1 LTGLAA
7 MIVVACPFVWQVLHT
22 RQDQAALELL
32 RSPEPESRKRGAWL
46 AAEHRTPRAW
56 QHIAAA
62 LDRRDRWETD
72 AGARESYV
80 HALGR
85 SGQRQY
91 FDAVAQA
98 ACPQRQAPA
107 SAQPD
112 PDGYVR
118 QAAWLAAARLDP
130 QRFRELAAQTPP
142 ADDPWD
148 QIGLSG
154 AWLEVGDLRGVDQL
168 LHWAEAGTLP
178 QRQVASLALLR
189 GVAPL
194 LEAAGRWPIQF
205 VVREGQAWPSEL
217 VAEVRRRS
225 RSLDLRAIADDT
237 RPHLARA
244 ASVHRNVGRLNSMR
258 ARLVRLL
265 FGP

>member
-1 LTGLAA
+1 LT
-7 MIVVACPFVWQVLHT
+7 WQT
-22 RQDQAALELL
+22 ARARQDRAALELL
-32 RSPEPESRKRGAWL
+32 RSAEPESRKRGAWV
-46 AAEHRTPRAW
+46 AAQHRTPRAW

-62 LDRRDRWETD
+62 LERRDRWETD
-72 AGARESYV
+72 AGVRESYV

-85 SGQRQY
+85 SGQSQY
-91 FDAVAQA
+91 FSVVAQV
-98 ACPQRQAPA
+98 ACPQGEA
-107 SAQPD
+107 SASISPD

-130 QRFRELAAQTPP
+130 QRFRGLAAQAPP

-148 QIGLSG
+148 QIGLSS
-154 AWLEVGDLRGVDQL
+154 AWLEVGDLRGIDQL

-178 QRQVASLALLR
+178 QRQAASLALLR

-194 LEAAGRWPIQF
+194 LEAAGRWPIRF
-205 VVREGQAWPSEL
+205 VVREGQVWPSEL
-217 VAEVRRRS
+217 VAEVRRRC

-244 ASVHRNVGRLNSMR
+244 TSVHRNVGRLNSMR